1 MNNYGFKRNR
11 NADYLN
17 GLNGLRVPLSNSNQ
31 NVLIYSR
38 QSSNNQIDSSSP
50 STSNPSVQSPTS
62 RHSVNICNNMLQQ
75 VNMQQVKEPTVG
87 NRSNVLVE
95 VHSPSEPTENS
106 DSNGERLN
114 NPTANNNRHLTF
126 TRNPQIIND
135 EITPLN
141 GTAYELNGRANGRM
155 NGDRRHSTSSE
166 ENSLNDQNLNCQLQV
181 RRKSSLPN
189 GQAETELN
197 DKTKR
202 LRRYSEKD
210 KELNLPLLNSNAYH
224 EYDQPENLV
233 PITQSM
239 NCCQNH
245 PSNSLNIRKTSCN
258 CNQRAMNGFNKTL
271 NNVENGDDDER
282 RSLV

>member
-11 NADYLN
+11 NADY
-17 GLNGLRVPLSNSNQ
+17 LNGLRVPLSNSNQ

-50 STSNPSVQSPTS
+50 STSNPSVQSPNS
-62 RHSVNICNNMLQQ
+62 PHSINICNNMLQQ
-75 VNMQQVKEPTVG
+75 VKEQPPTG

-95 VHSPSEPTENS
+95 VHSPSEPAENKVKS
-106 DSNGERLN
+106 SAERLN
-114 NPTANNNRHLTF
+114 QPAKPNHMSNGNRHLTF
-126 TRNPQIIND
+126 TRNPQVTKD
-135 EITPLN
+135 EITQLN
-141 GTAYELNGRANGRM
+141 GTNGV
-155 NGDRRHSTSSE
+155 NGDRRQSTSSE

-181 RRKSSLPN
+181 RRKSSLPNGHSN

-210 KELNLPLLNSNAYH
+210 KELNLPLLNPNTYH
-224 EYDQPENLV
+224 EYDQPSNLV
-233 PITQSM
+233 PIVYDQSM

-245 PSNSLNIRKTSCN
+245 LLNSNSLNIRKTSCN
-258 CNQRAMNGFNKTL
+258 CNQRAMNGFKAL
-271 NNVENGDDDER
+271 NHNVENGEDDER